1 MARLTPLQMLEL
13 TDATNPDVRK
23 LPRSLPALRGNPD
36 NLAALQAAKAST
48 DIRRNVARERL
59 ALNRY
64 LAAPQKAK
72 ALGFT
77 PQMSMQLGGQ
87 QSAPVS
93 PVFEPGV
100 DVGAMTAA
108 LRNRPL
114 LNPVQ
119 PERQLTAAD
128 PQPPITELRAQL
140 ENQRNQDL
148 FPGLMEA
155 GNNPAANLMD
165 TLNTTVVDQYGIR
178 DYGPNTDYTFNPTV
192 PASMQRAGIQTELLP
207 PPPQQ
212 TTLLEPV
219 APSLEPPSDVVGP
232 LPMLDQPVATE
243 SMLAPPEQ
251 QMAASA
257 LASPTMPSTMLN
269 PPVELVDRIGDGSA
283 RVDRLSDGTE
293 ILRDVSGNI
302 IASGE
307 LATAA
312 IDRFALTPS
321 VYPRDRRTAAA
332 KAEAG
337 IVDPLVTS
345 TPGANRFLEQQ
356 TNQQLRK
363 AGVKLPPPSS
373 EFSATQQ
380 KGASANSKSVVSRD
394 GTILT
399 SPELQ
404 KPINTTN
411 QAINDLD
418 KTIQKELVALTKQAP
433 ADSTMPFWNWLSDF
447 SAGLRAAGKKGDQT
461 LGAIADGFA
470 NVRAKAK
477 ERAATQLAAR
487 KISIE
492 NLESLGKLKEDL
504 VAASATAGG
513 GNPYAQSLF
522 SGFGE
527 KNQVFGTNGV
537 VPNRFVK
544 DKLGLDERYRVSY
557 SINSKGVASF
567 KQWKPEAR
575 EMVTLYPIGN
585 DGQITRKPVRV
596 VKGSTDH
603 IKKLNSGDYDDNKP
617 DVIERPLTDAQ
628 LSTLGFTNETISGW
642 RNSGQIAVGEILP
655 SGQIGKFR
663 VQKQAKDDGANFMNV
678 ETGEYYYLNKN
689 DARHMRL
696 ARENRLVETNI
707 TQPGVSKSV
716 ASELTDAIN
725 SSTNGIGI
733 IDQLAAMKSR
743 LGEENLLGV
752 VGRASATAQNF
763 VELIKDLAGQ
773 DNFIGLS
780 SFASTVDRDFDVN
793 DPLVTEP
800 VRRYFDFKK
809 HLAAVPFLKQALV
822 YQLARTFKQGRKLN
836 MQDVNNA
843 KEALGFEQVTGEQT
857 VFVRLEQAKKAFA
870 KQIRQKQNQMKKITA
885 GRLVIPGVGPGPTA
899 DSETITPAGIVSRP
913 ELLANP
919 DFGNKIPTQEAI
931 NALIAAPTPENIAE
945 FNAGF
950 GKNGADVATFIFNR
964 AKRQSQGA
972 Q

>member
-1 MARLTPLQMLEL
+1 MAEKSALEL
-13 TDATNPDVRK
+13 LLASAPQSELRR
-23 LPRSLPALRGNPD
+23 LPMSLPAQINNPGNM
-36 NLAALQAAKAST
+36 LASALAEEQTRDRRAEAAKVRFAK
-48 DIRRNVARERL
+48 
-59 ALNRY
+59 NRY
-64 LAAPQKAK
+64 LATGDKAK

-87 QSAPVS
+87 QSVPVS
-93 PVFEPGV
+93 PMFEPGA

-108 LRNRPL
+108 LRDRPL
-114 LNPVQ
+114 LTPVL
-119 PERQLTAAD
+119 PEQQLTAAELAGHRYG
-128 PQPPITELRAQL
+128 PGYEGRYYQPGNVGAVENL
-140 ENQRNQDL
+140 EALQHTPVL
-148 FPGLMEA
+148 FADGVSPPTAFLNKHPGLLA
-155 GNNPAANLMD
+155 DPL
-165 TLNTTVVDQYGIR
+165 
-178 DYGPNTDYTFNPTV
+178 NPTL
-192 PASMQRAGIQTELLP
+192 PANVQRAGIQTELLP
-207 PPPQQ
+207 LPPSQQQ
-212 TTLLEPV
+212 TALLEPV
-219 APSLEPPSDVVGP
+219 DPGLEPPSDVVGP

-243 SMLAPPEQ
+243 PVLVAPGQ

-257 LASPTMPSTMLN
+257 LASPEVPGL
-269 PPVELVDRIGDGSA
+269 L
-283 RVDRLSDGTE
+283 
-293 ILRDVSGNI
+293 
-302 IASGE
+302 
-307 LATAA
+307 
-312 IDRFALTPS
+312 
-321 VYPRDRRTAAA
+321 DRRQLMAENLPPDIAYPEERVTPKAPPAVPITPVSTDGILPAPGVGPTKAA
-332 KAEAG
+332 AG

-345 TPGANRFLEQQ
+345 TPGVDRFLEQQ

-363 AGVKLPPPSS
+363 VGVKLAPPSS

-380 KGASANSKSVVSRD
+380 KGASANSKSVVGTN
-394 GTILT
+394 GTIIT

-404 KPINTTN
+404 RPINTAN
-411 QAINDLD
+411 KAINDLD

-527 KNQVFGTNGV
+527 KNEVFGTNGV

-575 EMVTLYPIGN
+575 EMVTLYPIGDN
-585 DGQITRKPVRV
+585 GQITRKPVRV
-596 VKGSTDH
+596 VQGSNDH
-603 IKKLNSGDYDDNKP
+603 IKKLNSGNFDDDKP
-617 DVIERPLTDAQ
+617 DAIERPLTDEQ

-642 RNSGQIAVGEILP
+642 KNSGQIAVGEILP

-678 ETGEYYYLNKN
+678 QTGEYYYLNKN

-696 ARENRLVETNI
+696 ARENRLVETKI

-752 VGRASATAQNF
+752 VGRASGTAQNF

-857 VFVRLEQAKKAFA
+857 VFVRLEQARKAFA

-899 DSETITPAGIVSRP
+899 DNETIAPAGIVSRP
-913 ELLANP
+913 DLLANQ
-919 DFGNKIPTQEAI
+919 DFGNAIPTQEAI
-931 NALIAAPTPENIAE
+931 NALIAAPTTENIAE
-945 FNAGF
+945 FNARF
-950 GKNGADVATFIFNR
+950 GKDGADVATFIFNR
-964 AKRQSQGA
+964 ARRQSQGA

>member
-1 MARLTPLQMLEL
+1 LPPDIAYPEERVTPEAPSAVPITPVS
-13 TDATNPDVRK
+13 TDGI
-23 LPRSLPALRGNPD
+23 LPA
-36 NLAALQAAKAST
+36 
-48 DIRRNVARERL
+48 
-59 ALNRY
+59 
-64 LAAPQKAK
+64 
-72 ALGFT
+72 
-77 PQMSMQLGGQ
+77 
-87 QSAPVS
+87 
-93 PVFEPGV
+93 PGV
-100 DVGAMTAA
+100 GPTKAA
-108 LRNRPL
+108 
-114 LNPVQ
+114 
-119 PERQLTAAD
+119 
-128 PQPPITELRAQL
+128 
-140 ENQRNQDL
+140 
-148 FPGLMEA
+148 
-155 GNNPAANLMD
+155 
-165 TLNTTVVDQYGIR
+165 
-178 DYGPNTDYTFNPTV
+178 
-192 PASMQRAGIQTELLP
+192 
-207 PPPQQ
+207 
-212 TTLLEPV
+212 
-219 APSLEPPSDVVGP
+219 
-232 LPMLDQPVATE
+232 
-243 SMLAPPEQ
+243 
-251 QMAASA
+251 
-257 LASPTMPSTMLN
+257 
-269 PPVELVDRIGDGSA
+269 
-283 RVDRLSDGTE
+283 
-293 ILRDVSGNI
+293 
-302 IASGE
+302 
-307 LATAA
+307 
-312 IDRFALTPS
+312 
-321 VYPRDRRTAAA
+321 
-332 KAEAG
+332 AG

-345 TPGANRFLEQQ
+345 TPGVDRFLEQQ

-363 AGVKLPPPSS
+363 AGVKLAPPSS

-380 KGASANSKSVVSRD
+380 KGASANSKSVVGTN
-394 GTILT
+394 GTIIT

-404 KPINTTN
+404 RPINTAN
-411 QAINDLD
+411 KAINDLD

-527 KNQVFGTNGV
+527 KNEVFGTNGV

-557 SINSKGVASF
+557 SVNSKGVASF

-575 EMVTLYPIGN
+575 EMVTLYPISDN
-585 DGQITRKPVRV
+585 GQITRKPVRV
-596 VKGSTDH
+596 VKGSNDH
-603 IKKLNSGDYDDNKP
+603 IKKLNSGNFDDDKP
-617 DVIERPLTDAQ
+617 DAIERPLTDEQ

-678 ETGEYYYLNKN
+678 QTGEYYYLNKN
-689 DARHMRL
+689 DKRHMKL

-752 VGRASATAQNF
+752 IGRTSATAQNF

-800 VRRYFDFKK
+800 VRRYFNFKK
-809 HLAAVPFLKQALV
+809 HLAAVPFLKQTLV

-843 KEALGFEQVTGEQT
+843 KDALGFEQVTGEQT

-870 KQIRQKQNQMKKITA
+870 KQIRQKQDQMKKITA

-899 DSETITPAGIVSRP
+899 DNETITPAGIISRP
-913 ELLANP
+913 DLLANP
-919 DFGNKIPTQEAI
+919 DFGNEIPTQEAI

-945 FNAGF
+945 FNARF
-950 GKNGADVATFIFNR
+950 GKSGADVATFIFNR
-964 AKRQSQGA
+964 ARRQSQGA

>member
-1 MARLTPLQMLEL
+1 MARKSALEL
-13 TDATNPDVRK
+13 LQLADATNPDVRT
-23 LPRSLPALRGNPD
+23 LPMSLPEQRGNPA
-36 NLAALQAAKAST
+36 NLAALQAARAST
-48 DIRRNVARERL
+48 DRRRNMAQDRL

-64 LAAPQKAK
+64 LATGDKAK

-77 PQMSMQLGGQ
+77 PQMSMQLSNQ

-93 PVFEPGV
+93 PMFEPGA

-108 LRNRPL
+108 LRDRPL

-119 PERQLTAAD
+119 PEQQLMAANLTEVYGPGYEGRYYQPGNVPAGENLAALQSP
-128 PQPPITELRAQL
+128 PQDTDEALLQ
-140 ENQRNQDL
+140 QY
-148 FPGLMEA
+148 PGLMT
-155 GNNPAANLMD
+155 AALES
-165 TLNTTVVDQYGIR
+165 
-178 DYGPNTDYTFNPTV
+178 TV
-192 PASMQRAGIQTELLP
+192 PASMQRAGIETELLP
-207 PPPQQ
+207 PPQQQ
-212 TTLLEPV
+212 TALLEPV
-219 APSLEPPSDVVGP
+219 VPSLEPPSDMTGP
-232 LPMLDQPVATE
+232 FPMLDQPVATE
-243 SMLAPPEQ
+243 SMLAPPGQ
-251 QMAASA
+251 QMEALA
-257 LASPTMPSTMLN
+257 LASPEVPELLDQRQLIAEIGSPEERVTSPAV
-269 PPVELVDRIGDGSA
+269 PV
-283 RVDRLSDGTE
+283 
-293 ILRDVSGNI
+293 
-302 IASGE
+302 
-307 LATAA
+307 
-312 IDRFALTPS
+312 ALPEPG
-321 VYPRDRRTAAA
+321 VGPK

-345 TPGANRFLEQQ
+345 TPGVDKFLEQQ

-363 AGVKLPPPSS
+363 AGVKLPPTSS

-380 KGASANSKSVVSRD
+380 RNAPATSKSVVGKD

-399 SPELQ
+399 SSELQ
-404 KPINTTN
+404 KPINTAN

-447 SAGLRAAGKKGDQT
+447 SAGLRAAGKKGDKT

-596 VKGSTDH
+596 VKGSDDH
-603 IKKLNSGDYDDNKP
+603 IKKLNSGNFDDNKP

-628 LSTLGFTNETISGW
+628 LSKLGFTNETISGW

-678 ETGEYYYLNKN
+678 QTGEYYYLNKN

-752 VGRASATAQNF
+752 VGRASGTAQNF

-800 VRRYFDFKK
+800 VRAYFDFKK

-870 KQIRQKQNQMKKITA
+870 KQIRQKQKQMKKITA
-885 GRLVIPGVGPGPTA
+885 GRLVIPGVGPGQTA

-913 ELLANP
+913 DLLANP
-919 DFGNKIPTQEAI
+919 DFGNNIPTQEAI

-945 FNAGF
+945 FNARF

-964 AKRQSQGA
+964 ANQQSQGA